1 MIHDWS
7 HLTFNDAKLPIQAN
21 DILVFGFIAYMFSP
35 EDAQNF
41 LALLLRTQ
49 DFLRHYR
56 MSYSQGVW
64 YIMQNPPYFL
74 PPPPGIPPQHLM
86 LPLDYT
92 VCTTQGTVVPQRRWT
107 PADEIDV
114 RRYVASA
121 TLQLPIYF
129 VNRNG
134 GVGFWL
140 PDILQGRD
148 NDLYHGDREAPL
160 GGRATTHLR
169 INVSPYTLLAAKILN
184 RIRRPHSGLV
194 VATGRDRYQLEMRRI
209 PGTQSRVPDS

>member
-1 MIHDWS
+1 MIHYWC
-7 HLTFNDAKLPIQAN
+7 HLTFYDAKFPIQAS
-21 DILVFGFIAYMFSP
+21 DILVSSFIAYMFSP
-35 EDAQNF
+35 QDAHNF

-56 MSYSQGVW
+56 ISYSQSVW
-64 YIMQNPPYFL
+64 YIMQNPPYF
-74 PPPPGIPPQHLM
+74 PPPPLGIPPQNLM
-86 LPLDYT
+86 LPLDYN

-107 PADEIDV
+107 PADETDV

-121 TLQLPIYF
+121 ALQLPVYF

-140 PDILQGRD
+140 PDILQSRD
-148 NDLYHGDREAPL
+148 HDLYHGDREAPL

-169 INVSPYTLLAAKILN
+169 INVSLYHLGWLLIFSTIFFDAFSLT
-184 RIRRPHSGLV
+184 
-194 VATGRDRYQLEMRRI
+194 VAWL
-209 PGTQSRVPDS
+209 